1 MIKFLIPLIVAL
13 EIADGVLT
21 HSAVGNALVQ
31 EANPLFR
38 NTAGSGSFLI
48 MKISGALLSA
58 LLLWLIYQ
66 RFPKVSLITSAGI
79 MLFYTAVYTWN
90 LSILFRSSPV

>member
-21 HSAVGNALVQ
+21 YSAVGKDLVL

-38 NTAGSGSFLI
+38 NTADSDSFLI

-58 LLLWLIYQ
+58 LLLWLIYK
-66 RFPKVSLITSAGI
+66 RFPKLSLITSAGI
-79 MLFYTAVYTWN
+79 MSFYTAVYTWN
-90 LSILFRSSPV
+90 LSILFRFNPV